1 MGLFKKTKAEPQF
14 TEASAPKNRKV
25 TLIIEGKIYIPQ
37 EYGGHLVISRT
48 NIDKQLL
55 STSDTDK
62 EAIKEEIAQE
72 LEVLYND
79 LCKQIDNNSTELTNE
94 FWYNLKL
101 QKEDESEN

>member
-14 TEASAPKNRKV
+14 TEASAPKQRKV

-37 EYGGHLVISRT
+37 DYGGQLIISKII
-48 NIDKQLL
+48 IDKQLL
-55 STSDTDK
+55 STSDTSK
-62 EAIKEEIAQE
+62 EIIKKEIAQE

-94 FWYNLKL
+94 FWYNLNQ
-101 QKEDESEN
+101 QKENESKD